1 MKKIMMMAVAAA
13 FMCGC
18 GNDGELAGR
27 GDSECVKDVTF
38 EVNGDFAVSF
48 SDMEMRTA
56 LTDETNTMTDLW
68 VFDYKD
74 GQCVQSLHQTSG
86 DAQWGTP
93 TLSLKFG
100 THKIYFVAS
109 RGAEPVVDAD
119 NHVIS
124 FGTVRDTFWK
134 MYTIDVTSST
144 NASRTVAMD
153 RVVTR
158 LRLTATDEVPEGLA
172 TVTITPAKWYNG
184 VDYLTGEPAAEAV
197 STGRVVNVP
206 SSYAGTSGD
215 LIINVFG
222 FSGDDFSTNI
232 DVLAKTTD
240 GTTVGQASV
249 ANAPFKRNRSTEM
262 SGTLFGKV
270 SVNTIT
276 IDDEWLDDYEMT
288 F

>member
-1 MKKIMMMAVAAA
+1 MKKNLFLVVAAVIMA
-13 FMCGC
+13 AC
-18 GNDGELAGR
+18 GNDGESAGR
-27 GDSECVKDVTF
+27 GDSEGLKDVTF
-38 EVNGDFAVSF
+38 QVNGDFAVRF
-48 SDMEMRTA
+48 SDMATRTA
-56 LTDETNTMTDLW
+56 LTDEANTMTDLW

-74 GQCVQSLHQTSG
+74 GQCVQSIHQTSG

-93 TLSLKFG
+93 TLSLRFG
-100 THKIYFVAS
+100 THQIYFVAS

-134 MYTIDVTSST
+134 MYTIEVTSST

-184 VDYLTGEPAAEAV
+184 VDFLTGEPAAEVV
-197 STGRVVNVP
+197 STGRMVNVP

-222 FSGDDFSTNI
+222 FSADDFSTNI
-232 DVLAKTTD
+232 DVVAKTTD
-240 GTTVGQASV
+240 GTTIGQASV

>member
-1 MKKIMMMAVAAA
+1 M
-13 FMCGC
+13 
-18 GNDGELAGR
+18 
-27 GDSECVKDVTF
+27 TF
-38 EVNGDFAVSF
+38 EVNGDFAVRF
-48 SDMEMRTA
+48 SDMETRTA
-56 LTDETNTMTDLW
+56 LTDEANTMTDLW

-74 GQCVQSLHQTSG
+74 GQCVQSIHQTSG

-100 THKIYFVAS
+100 THQIYFVAS
-109 RGAEPVVDAD
+109 RGAEPVVDAE

-134 MYTIDVTSST
+134 MYTIEVTSST

-184 VDYLTGEPAAEAV
+184 VDYLTGEPAAEVV

-222 FSGDDFSTNI
+222 FSCDDFSTNI
-232 DVLAKTTD
+232 DVVAKTTD

-270 SVNTIT
+270 SVNTIV
-276 IDDEWLDDYEMT
+276 IDDEWLDDYEMA

>member
-1 MKKIMMMAVAAA
+1 MKKNLFLVVAAVMMAA
-13 FMCGC
+13 C
-18 GNDGELAGR
+18 GNDGELAGSV
-27 GDSECVKDVTF
+27 DSEGVKDVTF
-38 EVNGDFAVSF
+38 EVNGDFAVRF
-48 SDMEMRTA
+48 SDMETRTA
-56 LTDETNTMTDLW
+56 LTDDANTMTDLW
-68 VFDYKD
+68 VFDYKN
-74 GQCVQSLHQTSG
+74 GQCMQSLHQTSD

-100 THKIYFVAS
+100 AHQIYFVAS

-134 MYTIDVTSST
+134 MYTIEVTGST
-144 NASRTVAMD
+144 NASRTVTMY

-172 TVTITPAKWYNG
+172 TVTVTPAKWYNG
-184 VDYLTGEPAAEAV
+184 VDYLTGEPAAEVV

-222 FSGDDFSTNI
+222 FSGDEFSTNI
-232 DVLAKTTD
+232 DMLAKTTD

-262 SGTLFGKV
+262 SGTLFSKV

-276 IDDEWLDDYEMT
+276 IDDEWLDDYDMT

>member
-1 MKKIMMMAVAAA
+1 MMMAVAAA
-13 FMCGC
+13 LMCGC
-18 GNDGELAGR
+18 SNDGESACHGE
-27 GDSECVKDVTF
+27 SEGVKDVTF
-38 EVNGDFAVSF
+38 KVNGDFAVRF
-48 SDMEMRTA
+48 SDMETRTA
-56 LTDETNTMTDLW
+56 LTDEANTMTDLL

-74 GQCVQSLHQTSG
+74 GECVQSIHQTSG

-100 THKIYFVAS
+100 THQIYFVAS

-134 MYTIDVTSST
+134 MYTIEVTSST

-184 VDYLTGEPAAEAV
+184 VDYLTGEPAAEVV
-197 STGRVVNVP
+197 STGRVVSVP

-232 DVLAKTTD
+232 DVVAKTTD

-249 ANAPFKRNRSTEM
+249 ANAPFRRNRSTEM
-262 SGTLFGKV
+262 SGTLFSKV
-270 SVNTIT
+270 SVNTIV